1 MHARDFIL
9 SSVASLAECQA
20 IRHSGNQASIPSLLL
35 SSPLLSSS
43 PHHLYHR
50 YRYSDNYMYMNM
62 SLI

>member
-1 MHARDFIL
+1 MHARDFTL

-20 IRHSGNQASIPSLLL
+20 IRQSGNQASIPSLLL

-50 YRYSDNYMYMNM
+50 YSDNYMYMNM
-62 SLI
+62 SLT